1 MHRAK
6 AANKHKRT
14 LQQSERASGLAVD
27 AEEASDDDLNEGVS
41 AAIAELQRERD
52 EQIAALRAQLEEQRL
67 RADEA
72 ERARTA
78 AEASEAEQRRK
89 LVEAAA
95 KAAEKQRAEK
105 AAVEAA
111 AREAGYESYEAYKA
125 AVLAAEP
132 AASAAAMGE
141 TASGHASGMTRSQS
155 ETDFLNRSRFVM
167 RGKLKV

>member
-1 MHRAK
+1 MTQRPRASAGIHVALATCPRAAGAGK
-6 AANKHKRT
+6 AAPIGRG
-14 LQQSERASGLAVD
+14 AC
-27 AEEASDDDLNEGVS
+27 ASD
-41 AAIAELQRERD
+41 
-52 EQIAALRAQLEEQRL
+52 
-67 RADEA
+67 
-72 ERARTA
+72 
-78 AEASEAEQRRK
+78 
-89 LVEAAA
+89 
-95 KAAEKQRAEK
+95 AAEKQRAEK